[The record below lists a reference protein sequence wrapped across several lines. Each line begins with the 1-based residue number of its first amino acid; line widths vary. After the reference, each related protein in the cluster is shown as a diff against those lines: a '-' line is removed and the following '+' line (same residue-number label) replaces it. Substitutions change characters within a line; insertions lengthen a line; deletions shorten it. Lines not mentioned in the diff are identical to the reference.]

1 MQNQTAPI
9 PHGVPESFYSK
20 FGHHVTAI
28 LSGFDRIR
36 FRGTL
41 RMLFEPALQRKESKS
56 GTSAFLSDLRA
67 KKIDAKLRGVAVSN
81 AEITKKEDLENRS

>member
-1 MQNQTAPI
+1 MQSQTASI

-41 RMLFEPALQRKESKS
+41 RMLFEPPMMEPLQQKTGARGEYRRSENE
-56 GTSAFLSDLRA
+56 GAEGRQGGRRA
-67 KKIDAKLRGVAVSN
+67 EVRG
-81 AEITKKEDLENRS
+81 ER